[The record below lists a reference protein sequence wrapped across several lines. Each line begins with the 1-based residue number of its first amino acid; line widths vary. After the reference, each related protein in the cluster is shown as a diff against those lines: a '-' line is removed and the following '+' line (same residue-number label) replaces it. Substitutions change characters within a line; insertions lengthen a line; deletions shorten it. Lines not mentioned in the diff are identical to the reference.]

1 MAFKIPKVVEHFCSI
16 QGEGQRAGKT
26 CIFIRF
32 FGCTLPGCP
41 GFGQKDPTKPE
52 TWEKQELK
60 PDIAPKYGC
69 DSPRSWHKP
78 FSHLCK
84 SYESVEELFAD
95 TIMKYPANQRQEI
108 IITGGEPMLYQEFL
122 VPFMERCIEN
132 GTTNITIETNGM
144 IGPNE
149 NMNNFLERTLC
160 SILFSVSPKLNCVAG
175 VDESK
180 SIQLPVLRRYLEYV
194 KNFTYIDVQFKFVV
208 NEDERAFNRVLQLRD
223 EILDGRNGDYDYFKS
238 LLTPRILLMPVGAEN
253 HTQEMKQ
260 RVAQICVEH
269 GFSYCPRLHV
279 DIWGSKVGV

>member
-1 MAFKIPKVVEHFCSI
+1 MRIPKVVEHFQSI

-26 CIFIRF
+26 CVFIRF

-52 TWEKQELK
+52 TWEKPELR
-60 PDIAPKYGC
+60 PDVAPKYGC
-69 DSPRSWHKP
+69 DSPRSWYEP
-78 FSHLCK
+78 FSHFCK
-84 SYESVEELFAD
+84 SYESIENLFND
-95 TIMKYPANQRQEI
+95 TIMQYPIKQRQEI
-108 IITGGEPMLYQEFL
+108 IITGGEPMLYQDFL
-122 VPFMERCIEN
+122 VSFMDMCFAN
-132 GTTNITIETNGM
+132 GTNNITIETNGM

-149 NMNNFLERTLC
+149 NMNNFLESTLC
-160 SILFSVSPKLNCVAG
+160 HVLFSVSPKLNCVAG

-180 SIQLPVLRRYLEYV
+180 SIQLPVLRQYLEYV
-194 KNFTYIDVQFKFVV
+194 KTFNSIDVQFKFVV

-223 EILDGRNGDYDYFKS
+223 EILDGRNGDYEYFKR

-253 HTQEMKQ
+253 HSQEIKQ
-260 RVAQICVEH
+260 KVAEICVKH